1 MNRLTIV
8 LLSVAMLTAAVLT
21 AGRGLPAAEAENGMV
36 LIPATRAV
44 VGSSDAERK
53 QLAARFDCH
62 PTWLGDDQPRHE
74 VSLKAV
80 WIDRYPVTNAQYLAF
95 VEASGHSRPSWWGRW
110 GGAFPAEYAAHP
122 VVGVSGTDAAAYA
135 KWAGKRLP
143 SGEEWQVAMGG
154 AKPPVFAWGD
164 TWPGPLEIRRQSRIS
179 WDLPGT
185 RAVGSGGCGRSTAG
199 VEDFAGQALEWVA
212 DVLPHH
218 GVQFQRMQGA
228 SWFHE
233 DPLSFR
239 VASGCYAYEGW
250 RSAFTGFRCALDGD
264 RSPPEVPSSRPK
276 QPISLQAARAAVEAV
291 EQESRAG
298 PPVLAASGG
307 SSRHLSIR
315 VPKFGGLSVDLSAP
329 ETILWNGEGVM
340 TWRHTPDMTWTERS
354 GERAAYEMR
363 FPDLRVRAQFTARD
377 DSVEQRFTAVNL
389 TQKPGSFRT
398 SSCFSLQGQ
407 PMFYDC
413 EQLRTYVLSAAG
425 EFLPMRR
432 LSRGGDCVH
441 WITGPGGGEWGK
453 DPHLALL
460 AVVSREGRGVIA
472 AGRAGRESGFSVATN
487 TLFTCLH
494 ADATIQVPSGQEAAS
509 RQVFW
514 FLDGSLDDLRKRLD
528 QEFK

>member
-1 MNRLTIV
+1 
-8 LLSVAMLTAAVLT
+8 
-21 AGRGLPAAEAENGMV
+21 
-36 LIPATRAV
+36 
-44 VGSSDAERK
+44 
-53 QLAARFDCH
+53 
-62 PTWLGDDQPRHE
+62 
-74 VSLKAV
+74 
-80 WIDRYPVTNAQYLAF
+80 
-95 VEASGHSRPSWWGRW
+95 
-110 GGAFPAEYAAHP
+110 
-122 VVGVSGTDAAAYA
+122 
-135 KWAGKRLP
+135 
-143 SGEEWQVAMGG
+143 
-154 AKPPVFAWGD
+154 
-164 TWPGPLEIRRQSRIS
+164 
-179 WDLPGT
+179 
-185 RAVGSGGCGRSTAG
+185 

-340 TWRHTPDMTWTERS
+340 TWRHTPDMTWTERT